1 MENTMGE
8 RIRSIRAAHN
18 LTQQEFADK
27 IGCARSTVT
36 NYELDQKIPLNPV
49 IATICREFNVSE
61 NWLRTGEGEMRVPR
75 SREEEI
81 AYMVGKA
88 LDGNPLQKAVIRMIC
103 SRSESELAA
112 LDKMLKDLYAEVLAE
127 EKNKDQA

>member
-18 LTQQEFADK
+18 LTQQEFAEK

-49 IATICREFNVSE
+49 IATICREFDVDE
-61 NWLRTGEGEMRVPR
+61 HWLRTGEGDMCIPMT
-75 SREEEI
+75 REEEI
-81 AYMVGKA
+81 ASLVAKTISGSNEFK
-88 LDGNPLQKAVIRMIC
+88 KAVVRTIC
-103 SRSESELAA
+103 SRTDAELAVLEA
-112 LDKMLKDLYAEVLAE
+112 MLTQLLSEF